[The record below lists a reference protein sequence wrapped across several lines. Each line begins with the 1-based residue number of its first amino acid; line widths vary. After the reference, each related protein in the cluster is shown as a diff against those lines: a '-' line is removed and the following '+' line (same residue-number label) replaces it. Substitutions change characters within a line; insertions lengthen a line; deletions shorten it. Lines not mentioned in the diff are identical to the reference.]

1 MFVGDGIGE
10 SAASDEL
17 VDEGSAPRLVEGV
30 EVEVLV
36 TTIVEPTGGTV
47 SSIVVS
53 APFVAIELGDVAG
66 GVAGVVAGGVAGSV
80 AGGIVGGA
88 VGGSVGGSRDK
99 VGAMVV
105 RKVSNGGSSRK
116 LKGSQHT
123 CRIIS

>member
-10 SAASDEL
+10 SAATDEL
-17 VDEGSAPRLVEGV
+17 VDAGSADPRLVEGV

-53 APFVAIELGDVAG
+53 GPFVAIEFGDVAG
-66 GVAGVVAGGVAGSV
+66 GVAGGVVGSV
-80 AGGIVGGA
+80 AGGIVGGT
-88 VGGSVGGSRDK
+88 VGGRSVGGSRDK

-105 RKVSNGGSSRK
+105 RKVSNGGVPES
-116 LKGSQHT
+116 
-123 CRIIS
+123 